1 MSDVALNQIRKSPSV
16 SEFCDPLPR
25 LIDAGVADLS
35 RSIRRFGEII
45 GTTQKQPVSLGFHI
59 IGDATRYWRL
69 QIGPQGPK
77 VSEEADDAKTP
88 RPDIEVVTSDQ
99 TWRNIAEG
107 TLSPMSAMIAG
118 QLRFRGDVALARRV
132 VQQLRATT

>member
-1 MSDVALNQIRKSPSV
+1 M

-45 GTTQKQPVSLGFHI
+45 GTSQKQPVSLGFHI
-59 IGDATRYWRL
+59 IGVAARYWRL

-77 VSEEADDAKTP
+77 VSEEAPDDANTP
-88 RPDIEVVTSDQ
+88 RPDIEVITSEQ

-118 QLRFRGDVALARRV
+118 QLRFRGDVALARHV
-132 VQQLRATT
+132 VQLLRR